1 MLLWSCLCKY
11 SVVLL
16 KCYSIK
22 KRFLE
27 SLGCKG
33 GDMWKVEIVGGDI
46 SRVEMDGGDK
56 RW

>member
-1 MLLWSCLCKY
+1 MCN
-11 SVVLL
+11 
-16 KCYSIK
+16 
-22 KRFLE
+22 
-27 SLGCKG
+27 G